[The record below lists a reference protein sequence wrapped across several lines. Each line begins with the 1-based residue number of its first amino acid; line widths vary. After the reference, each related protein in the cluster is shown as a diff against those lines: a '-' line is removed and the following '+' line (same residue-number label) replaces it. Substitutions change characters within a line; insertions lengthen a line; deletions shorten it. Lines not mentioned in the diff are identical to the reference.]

1 MTKEEQ
7 NASKDK
13 LDGPAALALAH
24 DATTVVVARGK
35 KVLTFKMKT
44 DAPEDDELLKVILGR
59 SGTLRAPTL
68 RRGKTLLVGF
78 SDDAYSETLG

>member
-1 MTKEEQ
+1 M
-7 NASKDK
+7 
-13 LDGPAALALAH
+13 
-24 DATTVVVARGK
+24 VARGK

-44 DAPEDDELLKVILGR
+44 EAPEDDELLKVMLGR

-68 RRGKTLLVGF
+68 KRGKTLLVGF